1 MRIQQLE
8 YATAVAR
15 YGSFRRAAEALHIS
29 QPALSENV
37 RRLER
42 ELGVEIL
49 DRRRSGATVGEH
61 GRELLPHM
69 LAVIEAADSLKRA
82 ADESRSL
89 ARTVRVG
96 TVTAATVPLLAP
108 TIHAFRETHPSTLVE
123 ILSAQQTAIHRALLE
138 GSMDLGLVNYL
149 EGDDMPPEFE
159 STELLRGHPVVCLRP
174 DDELAGE
181 KSIQSA
187 DLWGRSL
194 IGMRAGY
201 VMHRYVMRL
210 LDGREPTFSYSADG
224 AEMGKL
230 MVAAG
235 LGIAVL
241 PDYSVVGD
249 PLERSGQITSRPLA
263 DDGTSV
269 LLVLQRRRST
279 PAHNAIS
286 DLHDLFVAE
295 ARRARDG
302 DATAEADGAPVSS

>member
-15 YGSFRRAAEALHIS
+15 FGSFRRAAEALHIS

-69 LAVIEAADSLKRA
+69 LAVIEAADDLKRA
-82 ADESRSL
+82 ADDFRD
-89 ARTVRVG
+89 T
-96 TVTAATVPLLAP
+96 
-108 TIHAFRETHPSTLVE
+108 HASTQVE

-174 DDELAGE
+174 DDELA
-181 KSIQSA
+181 SSATVRTA
-187 DLWGRSL
+187 DLFERPL

-201 VMHRYVMRL
+201 VMHRYVTRL
-210 LDGREPTFSYSADG
+210 LDGREPTPSYSADG

-235 LGIAVL
+235 LGVAVL
-241 PDYSVVGD
+241 PDYSVIGD
-249 PLERSGQITSRPLA
+249 PLERSGEITHRPLEE
-263 DDGTSV
+263 DGTGV

-295 ARRARDG
+295 AERTRETK
-302 DATAEADGAPVSS
+302 TAA

>member
-15 YGSFRRAAEALHIS
+15 FGSFRRAAEALHIS

-69 LAVIEAADSLKRA
+69 LAVIEAADNLKRA

-108 TIHAFRETHPSTLVE
+108 TIHAFRESHPSTLVE
-123 ILSAQQTAIHRALLE
+123 IFSAQQTAIHRGLLE

-149 EGDDMPPEFE
+149 DGDDMPPEFE

-174 DDELAGE
+174 DDELAAAAE
-181 KSIQSA
+181 IRSA

-194 IGMRAGY
+194 IAMRAGY
-201 VMHRYVMRL
+201 VMHRYLMRL

-235 LGIAVL
+235 LGIAIL

-249 PLERSGQITSRPLA
+249 PLERSGQIASRPLA
-263 DDGTSV
+263 DDGTGV
-269 LLVLQRRRST
+269 LLVLQRRRSA

-295 ARRARDG
+295 AERTRDV
-302 DATAEADGAPVSS
+302 AAA

>member
-15 YGSFRRAAEALHIS
+15 FGSFRRAAENLHIS

-82 ADESRSL
+82 ADASRRLS
-89 ARTVRVG
+89 RTVRVG

-108 TIHAFRETHPSTLVE
+108 TIHAFRDSHPSTQVE
-123 ILSAQQTAIHRALLE
+123 ILTAQQTGIHRALLE

-159 STELLRGHPVVCLRP
+159 STELLRGRPVVVLRP
-174 DDELAGE
+174 DDTLARAPTVR
-181 KSIQSA
+181 IA
-187 DLWGRSL
+187 DLWRQPL
-194 IGMRAGY
+194 IAMRAGY

-235 LGIAVL
+235 LGVALL
-241 PDYSVVGD
+241 PDYSVLGD
-249 PLERSGQITSRPLA
+249 PLERSGEIAFRPLA
-263 DDGTSV
+263 EDATAV

-279 PAHNAIS
+279 AAPNAIS

-295 ARRARDG
+295 AQRTRGG
-302 DATAEADGAPVSS
+302 DPEGAPDRAPIPS

>member
-1 MRIQQLE
+1 
-8 YATAVAR
+8 AR
-15 YGSFRRAAEALHIS
+15 FGSFRRAAEALHLS

-61 GRELLPHM
+61 GRDLLPHM
-69 LAVIEAADSLKRA
+69 LAVIEAADTLKRA
-82 ADESRSL
+82 ADESRALS
-89 ARTVRVG
+89 RTVRVG
-96 TVTAATVPLLAP
+96 TVTAATVPLLPP
-108 TIHAFRETHPSTLVE
+108 TSHASRDSHPTTLVE
-123 ILSAQQTAIHRALLE
+123 ILTAQQTGIHRALLE

-149 EGDDMPPEFE
+149 DGDDMPPEFE

-174 DDELAGE
+174 DDELASE
-181 KSIQSA
+181 KEIRSG

-194 IGMRAGY
+194 IAMRSGY
-201 VMHRYVMRL
+201 VIPRYLMRL
-210 LDGREPTFSYSADG
+210 LDAREPTFSYSADG

-249 PLERSGQITSRPLA
+249 PLERGGEIPPLPLA
-263 DDGTSV
+263 DDGPEV

-279 PAHNAIS
+279 PANNAIS

-295 ARRARDG
+295 ARRTQGG
-302 DATAEADGAPVSS
+302 DPRSNGKPVPA

>member
-15 YGSFRRAAEALHIS
+15 FGSFRRAAENLHIS

-69 LAVIEAADSLKRA
+69 LAVIEAADNLKRA
-82 ADESRSL
+82 ADQSRQLS
-89 ARTVRVG
+89 RTVRVG

-108 TIHAFRETHPSTLVE
+108 TIHAFRESHPSTQVE
-123 ILSAQQTAIHRALLE
+123 ILTTQQAGIHRALLE

-159 STELLRGHPVVCLRP
+159 STELLRGRPVVCLRP
-174 DDELAGE
+174 DDELASSE
-181 KSIQSA
+181 TISSA
-187 DLWGRSL
+187 DLWGRPL
-194 IGMRAGY
+194 IAMRAGY

-241 PDYSVVGD
+241 PSYSVIGD
-249 PLERSGQITSRPLA
+249 SLERSGEITCRPLA
-263 DDGTSV
+263 DDATSV
-269 LLVLQRRRST
+269 LLVLQRRRSA
-279 PAHNAIS
+279 PANNAIS
-286 DLHDLFVAE
+286 DLHDLFVEE
-295 ARRARDG
+295 AGRAREV
-302 DATAEADGAPVSS
+302 AAA

>member
-15 YGSFRRAAEALHIS
+15 FGSFRRAAENLHIS

-69 LAVIEAADSLKRA
+69 LAVIEAADQLRRA
-82 ADESRSL
+82 ADASKQLS
-89 ARTVRVG
+89 RTVRVG

-108 TIHAFRETHPSTLVE
+108 TIHAFRDSHPSTQVE
-123 ILSAQQTAIHRALLE
+123 ILTAQQTGIHRALLE

-149 EGDDMPPEFE
+149 EGDDMPSEFE
-159 STELLRGHPVVCLRP
+159 STELLRGRPIVCLRP
-174 DDELAGE
+174 DDPLA
-181 KSIQSA
+181 SSATVRTA
-187 DLWGRSL
+187 DLWDQSL
-194 IGMRAGY
+194 IAMRAGY

-235 LGIAVL
+235 LGVAVL
-241 PDYSVVGD
+241 PDYSVLGD
-249 PLERSGQITSRPLA
+249 PLERSGEITHRPLE
-263 DDGTSV
+263 DDGTDV

-295 ARRARDG
+295 AQR
-302 DATAEADGAPVSS
+302 TVTEAAA